1 MTFLTG
7 CAPATLPGHMSLSE
21 AARGHFV
28 SFPFVHSSCPSPHL
42 LPASAGLV
50 FCHRSLGKSQGTLD
64 AEGGAR
70 GGKEGRRGGCGV
82 PRGTAAGL
90 GTHRRL
96 WAELGAHLQVPVHNV
111 FLVTVVH
118 SRYDLEGRGEEGR
131 LAAGGPQSSQ
141 PPSVETP

>member
-7 CAPATLPGHMSLSE
+7 CAPVTLPGHMSLSK
-21 AARGHFV
+21 AAGGHFV
-28 SFPFVHSSCPSPHL
+28 SFPFVHSSCSCPNL
-42 LPASAGLV
+42 LPALAGLV
-50 FCHRSLGKSQGTLD
+50 FCHRSLGKSQGVLD

-70 GGKEGRRGGCGV
+70 GGKEGRRGGHGV

-90 GTHRRL
+90 GTSRHL

-118 SRYDLEGRGEEGR
+118 SRHDLQGRGEEGR
-131 LAAGGPQSSQ
+131 LVTGGPQSSQ
-141 PPSVETP
+141 PPSETP